1 MQIFTRAEASK
12 IEALNL
18 DPIKIKLMDSSS
30 GKGWSRHQCDV
41 VEKWY
46 KRFLTLNFQY
56 PEKTIVPTHEIDE
69 FWHYHI
75 LDTRKYA
82 EDCQNVFG
90 SFFHHFPYFG
100 MRDEE
105 DSKNHK
111 EAVNNTKNL
120 FLCEFG
126 ESLDELRRA
135 FSSGIEGSSAY
146 ADCNGEPICSGDPNP
161 IRRDDFSRRPAFPF
175 ESGGRV
181 RLNA

>member
-1 MQIFTRAEASK
+1 MNICKHENATK

-18 DPIKIKLMDSSS
+18 DPIKIKLMDTNS
-30 GKGWSRHQCDV
+30 GKGWSRDQCDV

-46 KRFLTLNFQY
+46 KRFLTLNLLY
-56 PEKTIVPTHEIDE
+56 PEESIVPTKEIDE

-82 EDCQNVFG
+82 DDCQSAFG
-90 SFFHHFPYFG
+90 NFFHHFPYFG

-126 ESLDELRRA
+126 EPPSELSRA
-135 FSSGIEGSSAY
+135 FSAGIEGLSAY

-161 IRRDDFSRRPAFPF
+161 IRREDFSRRPAFPF
-175 ESGGRV
+175 ENRSRV
-181 RLNA
+181 GLNA